1 MEDFN
6 NDFYLQAYPD
16 VRVAIEKGLFK
27 TAQEHWEKFGK
38 KEGRFS
44 KPTKVTKTKET
55 RDLPKVDK
63 LKVAFLVPGMGM
75 GGAERWTL
83 ELAVGLKSPEIEV
96 LGVFLAYS
104 GESDPYLLSSLSSEL
119 PIYSFKNIQE
129 GDIPSDKITLIES
142 GEESILDKADLV
154 ISWGVSNLETYLKIP
169 QTKLISVIHG
179 ACQST
184 ESMLS
189 SIKEKVHT
197 FVAVSEFCSTISP
210 QKKTPVIYNGLSLR
224 RMGLTRSREKLREE
238 LGLGNYCKG
247 VLYLGRISRDKNITQ
262 IARALSQLDSK
273 YKLIVAGNGRDEV
286 EIKKEIH
293 SIIPNR
299 VSFLGRVLNVRN
311 ILNACDVYVSASP
324 YEAFPYSLL
333 EALYAELPVVT
344 TPVGPIIELERV
356 YGPLVTQTPIDPTA
370 GELASAIRDAA
381 LRGKTI
387 QTEKAKEVVIKN
399 LSLDTMLSK
408 WKDFLL
414 GRVTCLK

>member
-1 MEDFN
+1 
-6 NDFYLQAYPD
+6 
-16 VRVAIEKGLFK
+16 
-27 TAQEHWEKFGK
+27 
-38 KEGRFS
+38 
-44 KPTKVTKTKET
+44 
-55 RDLPKVDK
+55 
-63 LKVAFLVPGMGM
+63 MGM
-75 GGAERWTL
+75 GGAEKWTL